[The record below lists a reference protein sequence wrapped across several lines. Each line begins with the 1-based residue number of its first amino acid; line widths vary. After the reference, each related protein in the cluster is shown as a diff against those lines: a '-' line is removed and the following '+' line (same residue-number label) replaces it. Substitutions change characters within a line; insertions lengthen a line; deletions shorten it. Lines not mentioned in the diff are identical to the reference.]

1 MVNQVLARRY
11 WPNEEPIG
19 KRIRIATASS
29 SFFEVIGGARH
40 RGCERIVQH
49 RPPDSLCAI
58 RASKANFFKGV
69 RTETPPYQMQF
80 LIRTSGDPARVK
92 AALRR
97 EALAQD
103 GSLRVHIQTVGKCE
117 SDDGAN

>member
-1 MVNQVLARRY
+1 VIRGRAFATSDRLTSSNDGESSSGTQVLAERR
-11 WPNEEPIG
+11 G

-58 RASKANFFKGV
+58 RASKANFFKGL

-80 LIRTSGDPARVK
+80 LIGQVVT
-92 AALRR
+92 RR
-97 EALAQD
+97 
-103 GSLRVHIQTVGKCE
+103 
-117 SDDGAN
+117 